1 MKSLPL
7 ESFRLKNFKAVQ
19 DSGDVAFTPLTVFIG
34 NNGSGKSSLIEGL
47 WAFRNVS
54 QDDLVEVMQGF
65 YGYESIRYKGLSR
78 NLVPLGKR
86 GGKRGQWDDPISFE
100 AQGRYANG
108 PYAVETVVG
117 LREDKQVFI
126 SHEQVTVGKLE
137 FTRNGEG
144 HVKLKGRAQNR
155 VKLAPSLRIDH
166 GLSIIHEIR
175 YLGKITSD
183 WQLLNLD
190 PGAMGVPTLEYPKTR
205 QGELNQDG
213 SNIAEYLKGIKEN
226 DPSAFEGIVETLKYV
241 LPYAR
246 DLKPVPFPGQ
256 EQMIYLEMNEGEF
269 TVPGFLLSTGTLRL
283 LGILALLRHPQPP
296 PLIVIEEIENGLD
309 PSTLSLMVEE
319 IRNAV
324 EVGKT
329 QVIASTHSPYF
340 LDLLDMSQI
349 VLVERV
355 DGQPPTFIRPAD
367 QESLREWSKKFSP
380 GQLYTMNVMG
390 RKDDA

>member
-1 MKSLPL
+1 MKSLAL

-19 DSGDVAFTPLTVFIG
+19 DSGYVAFTPLTVFIG

-47 WAFRNVS
+47 WNFRDVS
-54 QDDLVEVMQGF
+54 QDDLVEVMEGF
-65 YGYESIRYKGLSR
+65 HGYESIRYGGLSR
-78 NLVPLGKR
+78 NLVSLGTS
-86 GGKRGQWDDPISFE
+86 GGRRSRCDDPISFE
-100 AQGRYANG
+100 VEGHYANG
-108 PYAVETVVG
+108 LYAVETVVG

-126 SHEQVTVGKLE
+126 SREQVTVGKLE

-155 VKLAPSLRIDH
+155 VKLAPGLRIDH
-166 GLSIIHEIR
+166 GLSIIHEIP

-183 WQLLNLD
+183 WQLLKLD
-190 PGAMGVPTLEYPKTR
+190 PGAMGEPTLEYPKTR

-213 SNIAEYLKGIKEN
+213 TNIAEYLKGLSEN
-226 DPSAFEGIVETLKYV
+226 DPSAFNGIVETLKYV

-246 DLKPVPFPGQ
+246 DLKPAPFPGQ
-256 EQMIYLEMNEGEF
+256 EQKIYLEMNEGEF
-269 TVPGFLLSTGTLRL
+269 IVPSFLLSTGTLRL
-283 LGILALLRHPQPP
+283 LGMLALLRHPHPP

-309 PSTLSLMVEE
+309 PSTLSLLVEE

-324 EVGKT
+324 EAGKT
-329 QVIASTHSPYF
+329 QVIATTHSPYF

-349 VLVERV
+349 VFVERV
-355 DGQPPTFIRPAD
+355 DGKPPTFIRPAD

-380 GQLYTMNVMG
+380 GQLYTMNVLS
-390 RKDDA
+390 RKDNA